1 MKTKELKELS
11 DKELSARRHEL
22 TQELF
27 HLRIQKAGG
36 QVEKPSQL
44 KEIRKEMARVETFLS
59 VHRIAKG
66 KAPAAGAS
74 AKKK

>member
-22 TQELF
+22 NEELF

-36 QVEKPSQL
+36 QVEKPNQL
-44 KEIRKEMARVETFLS
+44 KEIRKEIARVETFLS
-59 VHRIAKG
+59 VNRIKKAK
-66 KAPAAGAS
+66 ASASAAS
-74 AKKK
+74 AK

>member
-11 DKELSARRHEL
+11 EKELNARRHEL
-22 TQELF
+22 DQELF

-44 KEIRKEMARVETFLS
+44 KEIRKEIARVETFLS
-59 VHRIAKG
+59 VRRIEKAK
-66 KAPAAGAS
+66 AQTSGAS
-74 AKKK
+74 AK

>member
-22 TQELF
+22 NEELF

-36 QVEKPSQL
+36 QVEKPNQL
-44 KEIRKEMARVETFLS
+44 KEIRKEIARVETFLS
-59 VHRIAKG
+59 VHRIKKAKASASA
-66 KAPAAGAS
+66 APA
-74 AKKK
+74 K